1 MATPAQSITSLSFP
15 AGSRGL
21 LLLICALVI
30 GIGLGFTVL
39 LGRAVHDS
47 EEHQLRERFAQVAN
61 ERISRVEE
69 RLNGQ
74 LKELDALQ
82 RFVANSP
89 RLDLQRY
96 RRFVEPM
103 LLDTLAYYWV
113 PRVDAGQRDRYES
126 TARHEGLA
134 DFRIHDLEG
143 ASPARDYYLP
153 LFYGAARRDSALP
166 IGLDMRALPERQALL
181 NKAEAERQV
190 TVSGL
195 VRVYGMPD
203 NIHEGVLLAAPVL
216 GRAEEPLPGFVVAIV
231 SLRQELE
238 DGLPSEMLANLP
250 TRLDDVTD
258 PARPQRLYQSHSVAD
273 DSELVLE
280 RTLAFGDRTYRLEVR
295 PSPAFLADNRTTS
308 WHLVLGT
315 GIALSLMLGGYVL
328 LLISQR
334 QRALRLVAERT
345 AELRQRELQL
355 KLSEERWSFALD
367 GAGHGVWD
375 WEPDSG
381 RMFFSPAWKTM
392 LGYLPGELEDSLD
405 TALGLRHPDDLQGS
419 REALRRYLNGEV
431 DVYRSEHRMR
441 RKDGSW
447 AWVLERGQVVEI
459 NDDGSPLRLIG
470 TQTDISESKAV
481 ELQLALANGN
491 LRSLLDAAT
500 EVSIIATDLEGYILQ
515 YNAGAE
521 RMFGY
526 SAEEMLGT
534 RPRTLHLESEVRER
548 CAALAQRLGRPVPD
562 FHRYVVEVTAG
573 RCYDEHEWTYVRK
586 DGSQL
591 IGNLILTEVRNEAGE
606 LIGFL
611 GISTDITERKR
622 VQQAL
627 EERDRLLEKLSARVP
642 GAIYQYQLMP
652 DGSSRFPYVSAG
664 IHDLVEM
671 NAPEVRQDGERVF
684 QRVHPEDLERVQ
696 GSILASAQTLETW
709 REDFRVL
716 LPQKGV
722 RWLRG
727 ESVPERMPDGSV
739 LWHGYISDI
748 TGHKLVEQELRTL
761 SITDALTGV
770 YNRRHFQERLEVE
783 IARAQRSE
791 GPLSVLMFDIDHF
804 KQVNDRFGHEAGDRV
819 LKAICQRV
827 GERLRRIDVF
837 CRLGGEEF
845 IVICPNTGESQVQVL
860 ADALWNTLSK
870 EALPEVG
877 VVTASFGLAGWREG
891 ELADDLLRRVD
902 EAVYAAKQAG
912 RNRVCVAA

>member
-1 MATPAQSITSLSFP
+1 
-15 AGSRGL
+15 
-21 LLLICALVI
+21 
-30 GIGLGFTVL
+30 
-39 LGRAVHDS
+39 
-47 EEHQLRERFAQVAN
+47 
-61 ERISRVEE
+61 
-69 RLNGQ
+69 
-74 LKELDALQ
+74 
-82 RFVANSP
+82 
-89 RLDLQRY
+89 
-96 RRFVEPM
+96 
-103 LLDTLAYYWV
+103 
-113 PRVDAGQRDRYES
+113 
-126 TARHEGLA
+126 
-134 DFRIHDLEG
+134 
-143 ASPARDYYLP
+143 
-153 LFYGAARRDSALP
+153 
-166 IGLDMRALPERQALL
+166 
-181 NKAEAERQV
+181 
-190 TVSGL
+190 
-195 VRVYGMPD
+195 
-203 NIHEGVLLAAPVL
+203 
-216 GRAEEPLPGFVVAIV
+216 
-231 SLRQELE
+231 
-238 DGLPSEMLANLP
+238 
-250 TRLDDVTD
+250 
-258 PARPQRLYQSHSVAD
+258 
-273 DSELVLE
+273 
-280 RTLAFGDRTYRLEVR
+280 
-295 PSPAFLADNRTTS
+295 
-308 WHLVLGT
+308 
-315 GIALSLMLGGYVL
+315 
-328 LLISQR
+328 
-334 QRALRLVAERT
+334 
-345 AELRQRELQL
+345 
-355 KLSEERWSFALD
+355 
-367 GAGHGVWD
+367 
-375 WEPDSG
+375 
-381 RMFFSPAWKTM
+381 M

-548 CAALAQRLGRPVPD
+548 CAALAQRLGRPVSD

-877 VVTASFGLAGWREG
+877 VVTASFGLACWREG